1 MKEVSRRGRRKRW
14 SQVKRWK
21 DESGQR
27 RMSLLLMTRSREVTL
42 GKLSDGVRECR
53 AGKNPSVSAMFS
65 VRAGSSAEAEMGSKT
80 RREDLEELQW
90 VAQGGPRGRPE
101 NTGPAG

>member
-42 GKLSDGVRECR
+42 GKLSDGVREC
-53 AGKNPSVSAMFS
+53 
-65 VRAGSSAEAEMGSKT
+65 
-80 RREDLEELQW
+80 
-90 VAQGGPRGRPE
+90 
-101 NTGPAG
+101 

>member
-53 AGKNPSVSAMFS
+53 AGKNPSVSTMFS
-65 VRAGSSAEAEMGSKT
+65 VEQEAVQ
-80 RREDLEELQW
+80 RRKWE
-90 VAQGGPRGRPE
+90 VRQGVKI
-101 NTGPAG
+101 

>member
-65 VRAGSSAEAEMGSKT
+65 VDQEAVQ
-80 RREDLEELQW
+80 RRKWE
-90 VAQGGPRGRPE
+90 VRQGVKI
-101 NTGPAG
+101 